1 MIHAM
6 DQEDIDGTMD
16 DAPWTERWM
25 IHAIDQGAIDGVM
38 DDANEGH
45 RRSDG

>member
-6 DQEDIDGTMD
+6 DQGDIDGAMD